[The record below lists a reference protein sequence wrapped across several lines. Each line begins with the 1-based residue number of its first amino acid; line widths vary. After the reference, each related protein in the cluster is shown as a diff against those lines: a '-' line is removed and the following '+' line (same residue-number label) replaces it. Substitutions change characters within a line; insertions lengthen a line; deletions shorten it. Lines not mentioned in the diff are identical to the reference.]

1 MTITSFTVPSRGL
14 LVDGYMARES
24 HQPEAWLE
32 PESKQSACLSLPAG
46 VAALG
51 KGSPEG
57 VGGTFGCQ
65 HSGWERERVG
75 VEDIVPP
82 LDPAMPEVHPNTVQ
96 LLRPINSL
104 LCVRQTE
111 LFE

>member
-1 MTITSFTVPSRGL
+1 
-14 LVDGYMARES
+14 MALES

-82 LDPAMPEVHPNTVQ
+82 LDHQPCLKTTPTRSSYSGQSIPF
-96 LLRPINSL
+96 
-104 LCVRQTE
+104 CV
-111 LFE
+111 

>member
-1 MTITSFTVPSRGL
+1 
-14 LVDGYMARES
+14 MALES

-57 VGGTFGCQ
+57 VGGTFGCW
-65 HSGWERERVG
+65 HSGGRGRE
-75 VEDIVPP
+75 
-82 LDPAMPEVHPNTVQ
+82 
-96 LLRPINSL
+96 
-104 LCVRQTE
+104 
-111 LFE
+111 